1 MMPQLQDLATLIC
14 RHPPPCLLHQQFRHQ
29 SLFKGTLKEY
39 QLKGLQWLVNCYE
52 QGLNGI
58 LADEMGLG
66 KTIQAMAFLAHLAEE
81 KNIWGPF
88 LIVAPAS
95 VLNNWADEIS
105 RFCPD
110 LKTLPYWG
118 GLQER
123 MVLRKNIN
131 PKRLYRRDAGF
142 HILITSYQLLVSDEK
157 YFRRVKWQYM
167 VLDEAQAIK
176 SANSI
181 RWKTLLSFNCRNRLL
196 LTGTPIQNNM
206 AELWAL
212 LHFIM
217 PTLFDSHEQFNEW
230 FSKGIENH
238 AEHGGTLNEHQLNRL
253 IFVEL
258 VLGLCEALDILE
270 AQHAILKPF
279 MLRRVKKDVVSELTR
294 KTEVTVHCKLSSRQ
308 QAFYQAI
315 KNKISLAEL
324 FDGSRGFNE
333 KKIMNLM
340 NIVIQL
346 RKVCNH
352 PELFER
358 NEGST
363 YFYFGDIPNSLLPP
377 PFGEL
382 EDIHYSGGRN
392 PITYKVPKVVHN
404 EIAKSSEVL
413 CSAIGCGVGRESF
426 LKHFN
431 IFSPENVY
439 GSGFAQDN
447 SSDRLL
453 IKSGTANN
461 FMDGIID
468 LLMEDDNGNHLE
480 KCPADTPFK
489 ALVNFHQDRL
499 LSSTKLLHSTYT
511 SIPRTR
517 APPIDGQCS
526 DRNFAYQMME
536 ELHQP
541 RVKRLLIGFA
551 RTSEFNG
558 PRKPGAPHPLVQEIE
573 SELPVSQ
580 PALQLTHKIFR
591 LMSPNAKLL
600 TLQSCSRC
608 KPL

>member
-1 MMPQLQDLATLIC
+1 
-14 RHPPPCLLHQQFRHQ
+14 
-29 SLFKGTLKEY
+29 
-39 QLKGLQWLVNCYE
+39 
-52 QGLNGI
+52 
-58 LADEMGLG
+58 
-66 KTIQAMAFLAHLAEE
+66 
-81 KNIWGPF
+81 
-88 LIVAPAS
+88 
-95 VLNNWADEIS
+95 
-105 RFCPD
+105 
-110 LKTLPYWG
+110 
-118 GLQER
+118 
-123 MVLRKNIN
+123 
-131 PKRLYRRDAGF
+131 
-142 HILITSYQLLVSDEK
+142 
-157 YFRRVKWQYM
+157 
-167 VLDEAQAIK
+167 
-176 SANSI
+176 
-181 RWKTLLSFNCRNRLL
+181 
-196 LTGTPIQNNM
+196 M

-279 MLRRVKKDVVSELTR
+279 YAEASEERRGFRVNKEKQKLR
-294 KTEVTVHCKLSSRQ
+294 
-308 QAFYQAI
+308 
-315 KNKISLAEL
+315 
-324 FDGSRGFNE
+324 RGFNE

-358 NEGST
+358 NEEAHISILET
-363 YFYFGDIPNSLLPP
+363 FPILYFPLLL
-377 PFGEL
+377 GEL

-453 IKSGTANN
+453 IKSGTFGFTHLMDLSPAEVAFLATSSFMERLLFSIMRQGQN
-461 FMDGIID
+461 FLDGIID

-480 KCPADTPFK
+480 KCK
-489 ALVNFHQDRL
+489 ALVNSHQDRL

-580 PALQLTHKIFR
+580 PALQLTHKIFGSCPP
-591 LMSPNAKLL
+591 MQSFDPAKLL
-600 TLQSCSRC
+600 TDSGKLQTLDILLETIAS
-608 KPL
+608 